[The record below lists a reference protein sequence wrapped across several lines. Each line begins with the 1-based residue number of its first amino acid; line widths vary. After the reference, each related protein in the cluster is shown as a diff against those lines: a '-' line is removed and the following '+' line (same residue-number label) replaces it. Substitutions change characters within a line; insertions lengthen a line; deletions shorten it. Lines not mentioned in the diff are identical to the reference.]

1 METDEQLVL
10 RTLNEG
16 SHYYGLLIQR
26 HADYLFGLGMRL
38 TAGRR
43 EFAEDISQQ
52 TFLKSYSYLKSF
64 DSQKNF
70 RHWLTGIAINC
81 YRDMIK
87 KENQYTSLENAQ
99 EATYTPALQC
109 NRDFFS
115 VINPLS
121 EDEKVIF
128 ILKYIYEHQ
137 INEIADLIN
146 MKAGTVKS
154 KISRAM
160 EKLK

>member
-16 SHYYGLLIQR
+16 NHYYGLLIQR

-38 TAGRR
+38 SARRR

-52 TFLKSYSYLKSF
+52 AFLKSFTYLKSF

-87 KENQYTSLENAQ
+87 KENQYT
-99 EATYTPALQC
+99 AL
-109 NRDFFS
+109 
-115 VINPLS
+115 
-121 EDEKVIF
+121 
-128 ILKYIYEHQ
+128 
-137 INEIADLIN
+137 
-146 MKAGTVKS
+146 
-154 KISRAM
+154 
-160 EKLK
+160 

>member
-16 SHYYGLLIQR
+16 NHYYGLLIQR

-38 TAGRR
+38 NAGRR
-43 EFAEDISQQ
+43 EFAEDICQQ
-52 TFLKSYSYLKSF
+52 AFLKSFTYLKSF

-87 KENQYTSLENAQ
+87 KENQYTALEYAQ
-99 EATYTPALQC
+99 EATYTPDLQC
-109 NRDFFS
+109 NKDFFS
-115 VINPLS
+115 MILPLE
-121 EDEKVIF
+121 EDEKIIF
-128 ILKYIYEHQ
+128 ILRYIYEHQ
-137 INEIADLIN
+137 ISEIAALIN
-146 MKAGTVKS
+146 MKAGTIKS

>member
-10 RTLNEG
+10 RTLTEG
-16 SHYYGLLIQR
+16 NHYYGILIQR

-38 TAGRR
+38 TTGRR
-43 EFAEDISQQ
+43 ELAEDISQQ
-52 TFLKSYSYLKSF
+52 AFLKSYTYLKSF
-64 DSQKNF
+64 NSQKSF
-70 RHWLTGIAINC
+70 KHWLTGIAINC
-81 YRDMIK
+81 YRDMIR
-87 KENQYTSLENAQ
+87 KENQYTSLEPAN
-99 EATYTPALQC
+99 EAGYTPELQC
-109 NRDFFS
+109 NKDFYS
-115 VINPLS
+115 LISPLNN
-121 EDEKVIF
+121 DEKVIF

-137 INEIADLIN
+137 TNEIADLVN